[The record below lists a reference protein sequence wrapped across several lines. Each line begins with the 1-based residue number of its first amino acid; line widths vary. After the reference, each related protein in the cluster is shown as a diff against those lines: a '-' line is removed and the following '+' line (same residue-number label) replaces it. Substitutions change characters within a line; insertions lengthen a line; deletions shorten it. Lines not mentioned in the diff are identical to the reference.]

1 MVIKMVKN
9 NKIISFL
16 HVLTAIFAFLF
27 CFAEFHCGKACAEE
41 VPLTSAKAMALIE
54 KKSGRILYSFNE
66 EERLPMASTTKII
79 TAIYAIE
86 NNRDLDKIIE
96 IPKEATNIE
105 GTSIGLKVGEHL
117 TIRELL
123 YGLMLR
129 SGNDAAVALAI
140 ATCGS
145 EEMFVESVNEFLK
158 DKGFN
163 NTRLKNPHGLPCEDH
178 FTTASDLAKITA
190 YALSNT
196 TFAEIVSTKK
206 IKISNELK
214 SKFSRDLVNKNK
226 LLNNYEFADGVKTGY
241 TRKAGRCF
249 VGSATKGDM
258 QLVCVLLNC
267 GPMFEDCQK
276 LLEKGFEEYKMY
288 KLISKSDK
296 LGNIAVQKSKIENI
310 GLYLNSDFEYP
321 LKREELKDVYMTVKY
336 HKNMV
341 APINEGQEL
350 AEVQVKV
357 KNQLIFSDKIYN
369 INYIEPNTFN
379 SKFERIIQKM

>member
-1 MVIKMVKN
+1 MVKN

-27 CFAEFHCGKACAEE
+27 CFAEFYCGKASAEE

-86 NNRDLDKIIE
+86 NNGDLDKIIE

-145 EEMFVESVNEFLK
+145 EEKFVESVNEFLK
-158 DKGFN
+158 DKTN
-163 NTRLKNPHGLPCEDH
+163 
-178 FTTASDLAKITA
+178 
-190 YALSNT
+190 
-196 TFAEIVSTKK
+196 
-206 IKISNELK
+206 
-214 SKFSRDLVNKNK
+214 
-226 LLNNYEFADGVKTGY
+226 
-241 TRKAGRCF
+241 
-249 VGSATKGDM
+249 
-258 QLVCVLLNC
+258 
-267 GPMFEDCQK
+267 
-276 LLEKGFEEYKMY
+276 
-288 KLISKSDK
+288 
-296 LGNIAVQKSKIENI
+296 GNS
-310 GLYLNSDFEYP
+310 S
-321 LKREELKDVYMTVKY
+321 
-336 HKNMV
+336 
-341 APINEGQEL
+341 
-350 AEVQVKV
+350 
-357 KNQLIFSDKIYN
+357 
-369 INYIEPNTFN
+369 
-379 SKFERIIQKM
+379 

>member
-1 MVIKMVKN
+1 MVKN

-16 HVLTAIFAFLF
+16 HVLIAIFAVLF
-27 CFAEFHCGKACAEE
+27 CFAEFHCDKACAEE

-86 NNRDLDKIIE
+86 NNSDLDKIIE

-145 EEMFVESVNEFLK
+145 EEKFVESVNEFLK

-163 NTRLKNPHGLPCEDH
+163 NTRLKNPHGLPSEDH

-296 LGNIAVQKSKIENI
+296 LGNIAVQKSKIENM

-321 LKREELKDVYMTVKY
+321 LKREELKDVNFSVKY
-336 HKNMV
+336 EKEKS
-341 APINEGQEL
+341 APIKKGEEL
-350 AEVQVKV
+350 AEVQVKI
-357 KNQLIFSDKIYN
+357 KNQLIFSKKIYN
-369 INYIEPNTFN
+369 I
-379 SKFERIIQKM
+379 